1 MDTPPPTTPSANHAS
16 NHPST
21 ADGDAA
27 PASPLDRRVLLG
39 AAGLA
44 GIVALASGRATAGPL
59 NPPSGAVAST
69 GKTITEAEPRTAVN
83 STNTPGDADSI
94 YRISQAGSYY
104 LTANILTT
112 NSKNAIKIAASGV
125 TLDLN
130 GFQIA
135 GFGGLAGI
143 VPLNTAVE
151 RIVIRNGR
159 IFGTVGGIIL
169 SSIPGVVVEGVSAES
184 CLGYGIFLGPQ
195 AHIERCVVIDNT
207 IGMFAGEGSCIRD
220 CRASDN
226 SGIGI
231 YTGAGCSVSGCVSNN
246 NGSSGFDIGTCCT
259 VTACAAKGNTAS
271 GIRVSNTATVIGCSA
286 EFNDG
291 DGIAGSFNSSILDCT
306 TFANGSN
313 GISVQRACLIRGNS
327 CIDNGSDTAGSGIRV
342 TTDECRIE
350 GNNCI
355 RNYRGIYVSGS
366 GSIIIANTCS
376 NSVLVNWE
384 IDANNKCLV
393 VAGVNA
399 GAISGNSGG
408 VSPGSTSPWANFTF

>member
-1 MDTPPPTTPSANHAS
+1 MPDESAAH
-16 NHPST
+16 
-21 ADGDAA
+21 
-27 PASPLDRRVLLG
+27 SPIDRRLLLG

-44 GIVALASGRATAGPL
+44 GIAALAATRVKAGPL
-59 NPPSGAVAST
+59 NPPAGAVGPT

-83 STNTPGDADSI
+83 STNTPGDADSV

-112 NSKNAIKIAASGV
+112 TSKNAIKIAASGV

-159 IFGTVGGIIL
+159 IFGCAGGIIL
-169 SSIPGVVVEGVSAES
+169 QDIPGVVVEGVSVES
-184 CLGYGIFLGPQ
+184 CSGYGIRVGPQ

-207 IGMFAGEGSCIRD
+207 IGMFASDGSCIRD
-220 CRASDN
+220 CRAADN
-226 SGIGI
+226 SSIGI
-231 YTGAGCSVSGCVSNN
+231 YTGQGCTVSGCSSIG
-246 NGSSGFDIGTCCT
+246 NGGAGIDTGSGCVISGCT
-259 VTACAAKGNTAS
+259 ARINTGHGITTYGNSLVT
-271 GIRVSNTATVIGCSA
+271 GCSA
-286 EFNDG
+286 DFNTV
-291 DGIAGSFNSSILDCT
+291 DGISASFNATVADCT
-306 TFANGSN
+306 AFANASD
-313 GISVQRACLIRGNS
+313 GIFVSSACIVRGNT
-327 CIDNGSDTAGSGIRV
+327 CINNGTDGSGAGIRA
-342 TTDECRIE
+342 TNDENRIE

-355 RNYRGIYVSGS
+355 RNARGIYVTGS
-366 GSIIIANTCS
+366 GNIIIANTCS

-399 GAISGNSGG
+399 AAISGNSGG
-408 VSPGSTSPWANFTF
+408 TSPGSTNPWANFSF